1 MQFCI
6 ISSNVQNNA
15 EITKKEKTNPKNK
28 TNSNINNNNKVQ
40 FLYISLKMDGPA
52 WQLKSMSILNNNI

>member
-40 FLYISLKMDGPA
+40 FLYTSLKMDGPA
-52 WQLKSMSILNNNI
+52 